1 MRNGNI
7 IRVGI
12 FYDGNFFFHVST
24 YYRYV
29 HPPKKRISIGG
40 LHKFIQGKISEFEN
54 VDIKYVHIV
63 TAHFFRG
70 RLPAKEA
77 DLEDRLYSER
87 VFEDI
92 LMSEGI
98 VTHYMPI
105 RTKSEKRHE
114 TGIDVWFALEAYE
127 SIVHKELDILVLI
140 TGDADFIPL
149 VKKAH
154 SAGAKVMILG
164 WDFKYTDETGNEQ
177 STLTSAEL
185 LNSSTYPLHMHTLI
199 DEGLKREDPEILNLF
214 IELKEE
220 IKNNQTKTYYKG
232 KIHSLKE
239 GYGFI
244 SCPDFPNNVFFHY
257 SAVNSQNFQELS
269 IGQTVEF
276 LIHESDKGNVAQ
288 PVIIVEQSNEKN
300 PYSSKE

>member
-1 MRNGNI
+1 MGNKNI
-7 IRVGI
+7 VKVGI

-29 HPPKKRISIGG
+29 HPPRKRISIDG
-40 LHKFIQGKISEFEN
+40 LHEFIRKRVSELED
-54 VDIKYVHIV
+54 VDIRYIHIV
-63 TAHFFRG
+63 TSHFFRG
-70 RLPAKEA
+70 RLSAKDAE
-77 DLEDRLYSER
+77 LEGKLYSER

-98 VTHYMPI
+98 VTHYLPI

-114 TGIDVWFALEAYE
+114 TGIDVWFALEAFE
-127 SIVHKELDILVLI
+127 SVVHKELDILVLI

-149 VKKAH
+149 VKKAQ

-164 WDFKYTDETGNEQ
+164 WDFKYTDETGMEQ

-185 LNSSTYPLHMHTLI
+185 LNIATYPLKMHILI
-199 DEGLKREDPEILNLF
+199 EEGLQKEDPEILSLF
-214 IELKEE
+214 FELKEE
-220 IKNNQTKTYYKG
+220 AQNNHIKSYIKG

-244 SCPDFPNNVFFHY
+244 SSPDFPNNVFFHY
-257 SAVNSQNFQELS
+257 SALSNHNYQELN
-269 IGQTVEF
+269 IGDDVEF
-276 LIHESDKGNVAQ
+276 LIRETEKGIVAH
-288 PVIIVEQSNEKN
+288 PVIVVDN
-300 PYSSKE
+300 PYKNNTTIQ